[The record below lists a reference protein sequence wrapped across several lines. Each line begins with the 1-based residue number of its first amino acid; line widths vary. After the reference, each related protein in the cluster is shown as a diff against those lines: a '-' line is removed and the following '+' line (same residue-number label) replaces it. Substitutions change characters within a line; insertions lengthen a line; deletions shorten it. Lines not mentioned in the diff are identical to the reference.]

1 MGVKADA
8 PIFHCDNKCGFLTD
22 NEVEGVLDPAI

>member
-1 MGVKADA
+1 MGVAADA
-8 PIFHCDNKCGFLTD
+8 PIIHCGNKCGSLTD